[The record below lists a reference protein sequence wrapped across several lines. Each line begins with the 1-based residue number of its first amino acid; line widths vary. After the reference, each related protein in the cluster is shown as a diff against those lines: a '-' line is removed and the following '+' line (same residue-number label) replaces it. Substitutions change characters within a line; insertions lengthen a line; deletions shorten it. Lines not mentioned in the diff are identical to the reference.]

1 MAALTPRPSNTP
13 AGATPIRAARILV
26 VDDEQGIRDLLAME
40 LTSMGY
46 AVETARDG
54 VDAIE
59 ALSLQNFQLVI
70 CDLQMPKVGGLE
82 VLNVIHEKRS
92 DLEIIM
98 MTGYGTVETA
108 VEAMKKG
115 AYDFIQK
122 PFDLNEL
129 MALVEK
135 CLEKAQ
141 LRADAA
147 LYETSRAIFRSV
159 KLDELLPL
167 IGDLASTIFHVDDV
181 AILLVDPAGRLAPA
195 LESGTSSAVTRMA
208 RLAMAEW
215 VWKEDKLSTIPRVV
229 GPSTTCHPSL
239 LDYARKA
246 GVQTALICPFSVN
259 GEPLGVLSLHRLHK
273 RELFLSSDV
282 HRAVM
287 FTSQIAL
294 AVSNARL
301 YRQLTQRIKELRE
314 ANAQIEET
322 KQQLIQSEKLAGIG
336 QMAAGVAHELNNPL
350 SAVIGFTQLVMHSEG
365 LTDQQQS
372 DLETVFAQSKRCQA
386 IIQNLL
392 QFCRRHTVE
401 QKSLRLEP
409 LIQSALTLLHGKTST
424 AGVTVAVNVSPN
436 VPSVVA
442 NGNQLEQVLI
452 NLLNNAIHA
461 LIGRPDP
468 RITVAVEVADRVA
481 IHVSD
486 NGCGIPAE
494 IQNKIFEPFF
504 TTKPVGQGTGLGL
517 SICYGIVKQHGGIM
531 RVRSEVNKGSTFTVE
546 LPLPQ
551 ARGATKEKP

>member
-1 MAALTPRPSNTP
+1 MTPEPSP
-13 AGATPIRAARILV
+13 APSAFAFVRDARLLV
-26 VDDEQGIRDLLAME
+26 VDDEPGIRDLLSME
-40 LTSMGY
+40 LTALGY

-54 VDAIE
+54 VE
-59 ALSLQNFQLVI
+59 ALEALTLQNFQLVI
-70 CDLQMPKVGGLE
+70 CDMQMPNVGGLD
-82 VLNVIHEKRS
+82 VLNAIQEKYS
-92 DLEIIM
+92 DTEIIL

-135 CLEKAQ
+135 CLEKVQ
-141 LRADAA
+141 LRGDTA
-147 LYETSRAIFRSV
+147 LYEASRAVFRSLS
-159 KLDELLPL
+159 LDELLPL
-167 IGDLASTIFHVDDV
+167 IGELATSIFHVDEV
-181 AILLVDPAGRLAPA
+181 AVMLVDPAERLVPAFEKSASGRPA
-195 LESGTSSAVTRMA
+195 ERMA
-208 RLAMAEW
+208 RLALAEA
-215 VWKEDKLSTIPRVV
+215 VWKEDKRSNRPRVIS
-229 GPSTTCHPSL
+229 PSRTCHPDL
-239 LDYARKA
+239 LELARRA
-246 GVQTALICPFSVN
+246 GVQASLLCPFSVN
-259 GEPLGVLSLHRLHK
+259 DEPLGMLGLHRLTK
-273 RELFLSSDV
+273 RESFLASDV

-287 FTSQIAL
+287 FTSQVAL

-301 YRQLTQRIKELRE
+301 YRQLTQNIDELHR
-314 ANAQIEET
+314 ANMQIEET

-365 LTDQQQS
+365 LTEQQQS
-372 DLETVFAQSKRCQA
+372 DLKTVFAQSKRCQT

-401 QKSLRLEP
+401 QQSLRLEP
-409 LIQSALTLLHGKTST
+409 LIQSVLTLLHGKTST
-424 AGVTVAVNVSPN
+424 AGVTVTVNVPPN
-436 VPSVVA
+436 VPPVVA

-452 NLLNNAIHA
+452 NLLNNAMHA
-461 LIGRPDP
+461 LTGRPNP
-468 RITVAVEVADRVA
+468 RITVTLEVADRVA
-481 IHVSD
+481 IHVTD

-517 SICYGIVKQHGGIM
+517 SICYGIVKQHGGVM

-551 ARGATKEKP
+551 ARDATKERP